1 MLRKIDS
8 RYIILIL
15 VASPVIFVI
24 YYAFKISKENFNEIM
39 KSHYTVIGEVVNVRH
54 KVVEVEYEIN
64 GKKYIRNDSKPHKNI
79 VEFERYEC
87 YVSKKD
93 ISKVMVLYSRPIL
106 DSSNYD
112 YDTVRAIN
120 VEDSSNDYDLLFE
133 YFVKGI
139 EYDRVQNYFLENK
152 PKNTKNLM
160 VVYRKDIPEIGYLV
174 DLKSIK

>member
-24 YYAFKISKENFNEIM
+24 YYSIKIGKENFYEIM

-79 VEFERYEC
+79 VESERYEC

-93 ISKVMVLYSRPIL
+93 ISKVLVLYSRPLL
-106 DSSNYD
+106 DTINYD
-112 YDTVRAIN
+112 YDTVRAVNI
-120 VEDSSNDYDLLFE
+120 EDANDVDVLFE
-133 YFVKGI
+133 YYVKGV
-139 EYDRVQNYFLENK
+139 EYDRVQNYTLEKK
-152 PKNTKNLM
+152 PKKTKNLFAI
-160 VVYRKDIPEIGYLV
+160 YRKDMPEIGYLI
-174 DLKSIK
+174 DIKSNK